1 METTDNVA
9 DTSSNTSQASGTSSE
24 RSGLRLEGIEADFN
38 QLKDRK
44 FAVWEEVELEL
55 HVSGPYKPGSS
66 VIELCL
72 ADSQKQVTVIPF
84 DKWVQDTAS
93 DTFTIYVAHDDKL
106 KRGCDYVARFLHEGA
121 VVAVSDA
128 FSFEDDN
135 NDEML
140 FALGAKELRDLSA
153 YRRHYRG
160 YQAKLSQAEK
170 HLQDERRE
178 WAKEREVNQL
188 NEALVWELK
197 QGIAAK
203 TEEYMKALSE
213 ERRKYHQELE
223 AKDTALAC
231 TRKMLDLSAKNFYA
245 MKAEHDKLI
254 LDYRLQQEALENV
267 REQLS
272 AQETTKALLRNEI
285 ERLKHQ
291 LADFTKE
298 AMNRAKENAN
308 LKLALKVMS
317 DKPAMVDACVSTA
330 EDGETLDNEV
340 NNNVVLSG
348 SAAKELEDKVKEM
361 MGRLSAAADEYAKL
375 YRKSAKQERLLT
387 LCQCVGKDG
396 DCTAGV
402 SSSYPRGGSP
412 FRLTVINPDL
422 LAPRKISSSVPEISE
437 LKGGAPLVRLPPLL
451 DLSSCL
457 SGIQNLTCQECPP
470 TTVSTT
476 TTDASCHGGARPK
489 TAGVAAGCGAR
500 DDVTAPTC
508 VKSRKVTTLAWKKV
522 RPSPLAR
529 SHRFIAQNRQGW
541 SLVNAPPPKGFGG
554 PIGMKGTCAKDVA
567 AQTDGAA
574 TTDAAA
580 QVEATAPAAE
590 GNPEIET
597 EPEIGELDSD
607 FVAIEM
613 PEPHGEPT
621 PPGAP
626 ESIAPKATTT
636 CVLCTEEV
644 EDWEQHLRDVH
655 RQISCPVCGCLF
667 DASLPSAYLEN
678 HVEDHFTPR
687 FID

>member
-1 METTDNVA
+1 METTA
-9 DTSSNTSQASGTSSE
+9 DTSSTTSQASGTSSE
-24 RSGLRLEGIEADFN
+24 RSGLLLEGIEADFN
-38 QLKDRK
+38 HLKDRK

-55 HVSGPYKPGSS
+55 HVSGPYRPGSS

-72 ADSQKQVTVIPF
+72 ADSLKQVTVIPF
-84 DKWVQDTAS
+84 DKWVQDAAS

-106 KRGCDYVARFLHEGA
+106 KRGCDYVARFLHEGV
-121 VVAVSDA
+121 VVAMSDT

-140 FALGAKELRDLSA
+140 FALDAKELRELSA

-170 HLQDERRE
+170 LLQDERRE

-203 TEEYMKALSE
+203 TAEFMKTLSE
-213 ERRKYHQELE
+213 QRKKYHQELE
-223 AKDTALAC
+223 AKDTALAG
-231 TRKMLDLSAKNFYA
+231 TRKMLDLSAKNFCA
-245 MKAEHDKLI
+245 LKAEHDKLI

-285 ERLKHQ
+285 ERLKHH

-308 LKLALKVMS
+308 LKLALKLMS
-317 DKPAMVDACVSTA
+317 EKPAIADACVSTA

-361 MGRLSAAADEYAKL
+361 ISRLNAAADEYAKL

-387 LCQCVGKDG
+387 LCQCVGKDA

-402 SSSYPRGGSP
+402 SSSYPYGGSP

-437 LKGGAPLVRLPPLL
+437 LKGAPLVRLPPLL

-470 TTVSTT
+470 TTVSSTT

-489 TAGVAAGCGAR
+489 TAGVAR
-500 DDVTAPTC
+500 EDVTAPTC

-541 SLVNAPPPKGFGG
+541 SLVNAPPPRGFGG
-554 PIGMKGTCAKDVA
+554 PIGVKGMAAKDVA

-580 QVEATAPAAE
+580 QVEATAPPAAE
-590 GNPEIET
+590 ANPEIQA

-655 RQISCPVCGCLF
+655 GQISCPVCGCLF

>member
-1 METTDNVA
+1 METTDNAA
-9 DTSSNTSQASGTSSE
+9 DTSSNISQSSGIASENG
-24 RSGLRLEGIEADFN
+24 GLRLEDIDAHFS

-55 HVSGPYKPGSS
+55 HVSGPYRPGSC
-66 VIELCL
+66 VVELCL
-72 ADSQKQVTVIPF
+72 ADSRKQLTVIPF
-84 DKWVQDTAS
+84 DKWVQDAAG
-93 DTFTIYVAHDDKL
+93 DTFTIFVGHDDKL
-106 KRGCDYVARFLHEGA
+106 KRGCEYVARFLHEGA

-128 FSFEDDN
+128 FSFEGDSDD
-135 NDEML
+135 ML
-140 FALGAKELRDLSA
+140 FALGAKELRDLCA

-178 WAKEREVNQL
+178 WAKERELNQL

-203 TEEYMKALSE
+203 TAEYMKALTE

-231 TRKMLDLSAKNFYA
+231 TKKMLDTSAKNFYA

-254 LDYRLQQEALENV
+254 VDYRLQQEALENV
-267 REQLS
+267 REQLC
-272 AQETTKALLRNEI
+272 AQETTKALLRSEL

-291 LADFTKE
+291 LVDMSKE
-298 AMNRAKENAN
+298 AKNRAKENAN
-308 LKLALKVMS
+308 LKHTIKLMS
-317 DKPAMVDACVSTA
+317 EKPAMVDACVSAA

-396 DCTAGV
+396 DCVAGI
-402 SSSYPRGGSP
+402 SSAYPYGGSP

-437 LKGGAPLVRLPPLL
+437 LKGAPPQVRLPPLV

-476 TTDASCHGGARPK
+476 DASCQGGARPK
-489 TAGVAAGCGAR
+489 AAAGLSSAR
-500 DDVTAPTC
+500 DDAIAAPTC

-529 SHRFIAQNRQGW
+529 SHRFVPQNRQGW

-554 PIGMKGTCAKDVA
+554 PVGTKGACAKDVA

-580 QVEATAPAAE
+580 QVEATAPAAD
-590 GNPEIET
+590 GSPETRAEA
-597 EPEIGELDSD
+597 EIAELDSD

-613 PEPHGEPT
+613 PEHHGEP
-621 PPGAP
+621 PAPAAAP
-626 ESIAPKATTT
+626 ESVAKPEDAVRNI
-636 CVLCTEEV
+636 CFLCLEQA
-644 EDWEQHLRDVH
+644 EDWEDHMREVH
-655 RQISCPVCGCLF
+655 RQVSCPVCGCLF
-667 DASLPSAYLEN
+667 DASLPSTYLES

-687 FID
+687 FLD

>member
-1 METTDNVA
+1 MDTTDIAA
-9 DTSSNTSQASGTSSE
+9 DTGSNTLQSSGIASES
-24 RSGLRLEGIEADFN
+24 SGLPMEGIDAHFS

-55 HVSGPYKPGSS
+55 HISGPYTPGSC
-66 VIELCL
+66 VTELCL
-72 ADSQKQVTVIPF
+72 ADSLKQLTVIPF
-84 DKWVQDTAS
+84 DKWVQDAES
-93 DTFTIYVAHDDKL
+93 DTFTIFVAHDDKL
-106 KRGCDYVARFLHEGA
+106 KQGCEYVARFLHEGA
-121 VVAVSDA
+121 VMAVSDA
-128 FSFEDDN
+128 FSFEGDSG
-135 NDEML
+135 DEML
-140 FALGAKELRDLSA
+140 FALGAKELRDLCA

-178 WAKEREVNQL
+178 WAKERELNQL

-203 TEEYMKALSE
+203 TADCMKALSE
-213 ERRKYHQELE
+213 EKRRYHQELE
-223 AKDTALAC
+223 AKDTALTCAK
-231 TRKMLDLSAKNFYA
+231 KMLDTSAKNYCA
-245 MKAEHDKLI
+245 VKAEHDKLI
-254 LDYRLQQEALENV
+254 VDYRLQQEALENV

-285 ERLKHQ
+285 ERLKYQ
-291 LADFTKE
+291 IADMTKE
-298 AMNRAKENAN
+298 AKSRAKENAN
-308 LKLALKVMS
+308 LKLAVKLMS
-317 DKPAMVDACVSTA
+317 EKPAVVDACVGTA

-340 NNNVVLSG
+340 NSNVLLTG
-348 SAAKELEDKVKEM
+348 SAARELEDKVKEM

-402 SSSYPRGGSP
+402 SSSYPYGGSP

-437 LKGGAPLVRLPPLL
+437 LKGAPPQMRMPPLV

-470 TTVSTT
+470 TAVS
-476 TTDASCHGGARPK
+476 TTDASCRGGARPK
-489 TAGVAAGCGAR
+489 TAAR
-500 DDVTAPTC
+500 DDAIAAPTC

-529 SHRFIAQNRQGW
+529 SHRFVPQNRQGW

-554 PIGMKGTCAKDVA
+554 PVGMKGTAAKDVA

-580 QVEATAPAAE
+580 QVEATVPAAA
-590 GNPEIET
+590 PDPAEIQSEAET
-597 EPEIGELDSD
+597 AELDSD

-613 PEPHGEPT
+613 PEQHGEPT
-621 PPGAP
+621 PTAAP
-626 ESIAPKATTT
+626 EPVAVPKARPTV
-636 CVLCTEEV
+636 CFLCLEEV
-644 EDWEQHLRDVH
+644 EDWEDHMREEH
-655 RQISCPVCGCLF
+655 RQVSCPVCGCLF

-687 FID
+687 FLD